1 MAQGGRVPLHYQA
14 VDAVFRLNT
23 VIKNKL
29 LGILRERQEG
39 PPTDLSPSGLSMFV
53 GVPTVSG
60 LGEGEKERRKERM
73 NPDYKLNHL
82 VSLLGHSL
90 PPF

>member
-1 MAQGGRVPLHYQA
+1 VLPKESFCLGEMAQGGRVPLHYQA

-39 PPTDLSPSGLSMFV
+39 PPNTLQTFLQV
-53 GVPTVSG
+53 A
-60 LGEGEKERRKERM
+60 
-73 NPDYKLNHL
+73 
-82 VSLLGHSL
+82 SLCL
-90 PPF
+90 